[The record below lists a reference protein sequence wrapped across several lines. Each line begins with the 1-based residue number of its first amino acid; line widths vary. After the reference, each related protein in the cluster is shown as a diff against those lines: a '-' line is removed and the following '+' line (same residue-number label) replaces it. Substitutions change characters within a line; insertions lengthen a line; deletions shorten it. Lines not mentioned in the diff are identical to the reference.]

1 MHDHA
6 VLKKIKKKGRKKE
19 TQFINEVIK
28 DLWIC
33 LISREVSILGRKEV
47 LSGKGKFG
55 ILGDGK
61 ELPQVVMAKYFKKG
75 DYRSG
80 YYRDQTFM
88 FALGLCTVEQFF
100 AQLYAD
106 SENDPFS
113 KGRQMNSHFATKFID
128 ENDDFVNLTTG
139 YNVTS
144 DISCTA
150 GQVGR
155 ALGIG
160 LASKKFRNIPALN
173 KLKSLSNNGDEVSF
187 CTIGDASTSEGAFW
201 ETMNAAAVTQVP
213 LVMNVWDDGFGISVP
228 IELQTVKGSIS
239 SALEGFW
246 DSEDGK
252 GIRIYTV
259 KGYDYRDLC
268 TTYERAVERTRKTH
282 QPCLIH
288 VKDLTQPLGHSTS
301 GSHERYKGQERLQFE
316 KDFDCIERMIDW
328 VVNERALLTLE
339 EVDQMRS
346 EAKTFVKESAKKAWS
361 AYNTQALPYKERL
374 DSILKSIVAADG
386 AQELIALKKVFDA
399 HDRVQ
404 IHEVQI
410 YARRLMLLIGNQN
423 LPSRI
428 DLNTLINEIEALGNQ
443 RYHTDLYSDSPKSAL
458 KVPVVP
464 PEYSDK
470 SETLNAYQII
480 NQFFDNKLS
489 ELDELIAFGEDV
501 GKIGDVNQGFAGL
514 QEKYGDQRVYDAGIR
529 EWTII
534 GQGIGLAMRG
544 LRPIAEIQYLD
555 YINYAYSPIADD
567 LATLRYRSG
576 NLQCAP
582 LIIRSRGHRLEG
594 IWHAG
599 SPIGS
604 LMHAFRGIYI
614 CVPRNLVQAAG
625 MYNTLLQSSDPALV
639 IECLNAYRLK
649 EQVPDN
655 IGTYTVALGTP
666 EILQEGTDLTLVS
679 YGSCIRIIEEALQL
693 IEPLGVSVE
702 FIDIQTILPFDLNHV
717 IGQSLSKTS
726 KLILVDEDVPGGATG
741 FMLQQIIEEQK
752 GYFML
757 DAPPV
762 TLTAKAHRPPYGSD
776 GDYFSKPNAE
786 DVAEAIIKLHQV

>member
-1 MHDHA
+1 MHDHS
-6 VLKKIKKKGRKKE
+6 VLSKVKKNGRKNEIK
-19 TQFINEVIK
+19 FVNEVIH
-28 DLWIC
+28 DLWVC
-33 LISREVSILGRKEV
+33 LVSREASILGRKEV

-75 DYRSG
+75 DFRSG

-88 FALGLCTVEQFF
+88 FALDLCTVENFL
-100 AQLYAD
+100 AQIYAD

-113 KGRQMNSHFATKFID
+113 KGRQMNAHFATQFID
-128 ENDDFVNLTTG
+128 KNDNFIDLTDR

-155 ALGIG
+155 ALGVG
-160 LASKKFRNIPALN
+160 LASKKFRNIPE
-173 KLKSLSNNGDEVSF
+173 LKKFKHLSKNGDEVSF

-213 LVMNVWDDGFGISVP
+213 LVMSVWDDGYGISVP

-246 DSEDGK
+246 ESEEGK

-259 KGYDYRDLC
+259 KGHDYRDLC
-268 TTYERAVERTRKTH
+268 NTYERAIARARKTH

-288 VKDLTQPLGHSTS
+288 VKELTQPLGHSTS
-301 GSHERYKGQERLQFE
+301 GSHERYKDEERLQFE
-316 KDFDCIERMIDW
+316 KDFDCVEKMIEWM
-328 VVNERALLTLE
+328 VNEMEILSKE
-339 EVDQMRS
+339 EVEIMRV
-346 EAKTFVKESAKKAWS
+346 EAKAFVKNAAKKAWS
-361 AYNTQALPYKERL
+361 DYKAQSIPFQNKLDGIFKQAAEENPT
-374 DSILKSIVAADG
+374 
-386 AQELIALKKVFDA
+386 ELVLTLKKKYESLGKPELYKI
-399 HDRVQ
+399 Q
-404 IHEVQI
+404 SM
-410 YARRLMLLIGNQN
+410 ARRLMLLSANVN
-423 LPSRI
+423 SKYRI
-428 DLNTLINEIEALGNQ
+428 DLNLLINEINEIGHE
-443 RYHTDLYSDSPKSAL
+443 RYHTDLYSGSEKSAL
-458 KVPVVP
+458 KVEVIPPV
-464 PEYSDK
+464 YSEN
-470 SETLNAYQII
+470 SATLNAYQII
-480 NQFFDNKLS
+480 NQFFDTKLS
-489 ELDELIAFGEDV
+489 QIDELIAFGEDV

-514 QEKYGDQRVYDAGIR
+514 QDKYGEQRVYDAGIR

-534 GQGIGLAMRG
+534 GQGIGMSMRG

-567 LATLRYRSG
+567 LATVRYRSG
-576 NLQCAP
+576 GLQQAP

-604 LMHAFRGIYI
+604 LMHAFRGIYM

-625 MYNTLLQSSDPALV
+625 MYNTLLKSSDPALV

-649 EQVPDN
+649 ERVPDN
-655 IGTYTVALGTP
+655 IGEYTVALGQP
-666 EILQEGTDLTLVS
+666 EILEEGEDMTIVT
-679 YGSCIRIIEEALQL
+679 YGSCVRIVEEALNL
-693 IEPLGVSVE
+693 IRPLGINPE
-702 FIDIQTILPFDLNHV
+702 LIDIQTILPFDLDAQ
-717 IGQSLSKTS
+717 IGKSLSKTN
-726 KLILVDEDVPGGATG
+726 KLLLVDEDVPGGATG
-741 FMLQQIIEEQK
+741 FMLKEILEKQQ

-757 DAPPV
+757 DAQPMTV
-762 TLTAKAHRPPYGSD
+762 TAKAHRPPYGSD

-786 DVAEAIIKLHQV
+786 DVAEAIVKLFQA